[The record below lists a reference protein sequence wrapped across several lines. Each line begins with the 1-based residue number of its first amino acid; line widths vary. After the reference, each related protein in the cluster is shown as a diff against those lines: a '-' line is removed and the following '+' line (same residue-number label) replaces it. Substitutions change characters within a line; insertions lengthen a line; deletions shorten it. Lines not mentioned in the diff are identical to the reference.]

1 MKTMI
6 IEFFAI
12 SVIIFGANLVLK
24 KLGSEAK
31 VEPLMRMYA

>member
-1 MKTMI
+1 MKTMV

-12 SVIIFGANLVLK
+12 SVIVFGANLVLK
-24 KLGSEAK
+24 KPGSETK

>member
-12 SVIIFGANLVLK
+12 SVIVFGANLILK
-24 KLGSEAK
+24 KSGSEAK
-31 VEPLMRMYA
+31 VEPLMQMYA